1 MGYAIALAKELHQLG
16 SFRDIPFDY
25 EYIKQST
32 LHMIAA
38 PTWFKY
44 LAMDD
49 SDIYCGVMIGQ
60 VDTFF
65 FSPRLLANEYALY
78 VREGTQ
84 GRARIASMLVR
95 AFIKWA
101 FDEHDATH
109 VQTGDV
115 ASINSTAVD
124 ALYRRLGFER
134 FGMIYKYSRPGGVV

>member
-1 MGYAIALAKELHQLG
+1 MGYAIALAKELHTLG

-25 EYIKQST
+25 EHIKRST

-44 LAMDD
+44 MAMDD
-49 SDIYCGVMIGQ
+49 NETYCGVMIGQ
-60 VDTFF
+60 VDSFF

-78 VREGTQ
+78 VREGTPS
-84 GRARIASMLVR
+84 RAILASMLVR

-101 FDEHDATH
+101 YDVHNVTH

-115 ASINSTAVD
+115 ASINSVGVD

-134 FGMIYKYSRPGGVV
+134 FGVIYKYSRPGGVV